1 MGTCRECISKDHI
14 VTKACIFSSTQLQLN
29 EMPQMQNTVFLLY
42 LHSGNTYSNKGVC
55 RGQMYRE
62 TQLMGSEERRKK
74 CSACVSRRVTVRSGT
89 VQNKACPVK
98 GRAKRQ
104 LYKNQGW
111 AFRLANTTTFHE
123 LMVLSDCIL
132 FIHFHW
138 EQGQN
143 VNLHL
148 AYQDCWKRGLCL

>member
-1 MGTCRECISKDHI
+1 MHRK
-14 VTKACIFSSTQLQLN
+14 LR
-29 EMPQMQNTVFLLY
+29 P
-42 LHSGNTYSNKGVC
+42 
-55 RGQMYRE
+55 
-62 TQLMGSEERRKK
+62 MGSEEKEE

-104 LYKNQGW
+104 LYKNQGG

-123 LMVLSDCIL
+123 LMVLSDCI
-132 FIHFHW
+132 FVYPFHW

-143 VNLHL
+143 VKSTPCLS
-148 AYQDCWKRGLCL
+148 GLLEECFCL